1 MLISSDDYQSLNF
14 CFFQGKRKEKHLTLL
29 MKIGEGPATIFV
41 IRLDTTLL
49 LYYGIYIVL

>member
-14 CFFQGKRKEKHLTLL
+14 VFFREKKEKHLTLL

>member
-14 CFFQGKRKEKHLTLL
+14 CFQGKEREAFDIVDE
-29 MKIGEGPATIFV
+29 IGEGPATIFV